1 MANRHV
7 SFLKG
12 MYFFPFGG
20 FFLYDGQPPGWSDA
34 PWKILRTEVGEG
46 VFRGVPYIPG
56 GEITGWWFRI
66 CLFSPRTRTL
76 KKLPNL
82 CGKGLCGCRPWK
94 KWMVHGWGTFWPRAL
109 RSMPTQTSGHWP
121 TPVKW
126 SWPWCQSSHWR
137 SLALRGLPV
146 SMRSLVPKVI
156 SLRSPVWAPCRSL
169 GDQGRHGP
177 CVHANSQLLHHR
189 ALLAN
194 NHNRHPQSTAFV
206 PHTVRRTQHVC
217 LVPSMVRQPR
227 TTTMACCSS
236 GHCKPGMREGWDAV
250 DGIQDPC
257 GTFTTQLKWCSLD
270 F

>member
-46 VFRGVPYIPG
+46 VFRGVPWGPG

-169 GDQGRHGP
+169 RRSRTPWALCSCEFTTTTPQGIAGKQPQPAPSKHSVCSSHGSTDP
-177 CVHANSQLLHHR
+177 ARVLGAINGPAAKDNNYGVLFLR
-189 ALLAN
+189 ALQTRYAWGLG
-194 NHNRHPQSTAFV
+194 
-206 PHTVRRTQHVC
+206 
-217 LVPSMVRQPR
+217 
-227 TTTMACCSS
+227 CS
-236 GHCKPGMREGWDAV
+236 GWDPRSMRNIYYAA
-250 DGIQDPC
+250 
-257 GTFTTQLKWCSLD
+257 
-270 F
+270 